1 MMSSRI
7 DTIAHKCIYIRIL
20 ITCVLIICT
29 FFCRVL
35 AEDHTNGLKKDSS
48 LQIYLPREAMIK
60 DHILKLGQ
68 IGIVRG
74 PEVLVAKANEV
85 MLGRLSVPGQEIV
98 IERHIVLSRLAS
110 NGIPASQVT
119 LQGAE
124 KVTVRQKQN
133 IISGDEFVKLAES
146 FLKEN
151 LTGNSIS
158 NWSPIRRPK
167 DLVVPNPSKDIKFS
181 SQLIQNGAR
190 NQVKIEISVMSDD
203 KQVGTRDITFALKY
217 HNHTAVAV
225 VDIPAGTLISSE
237 NVKIEK
243 STSNYP
249 EPADWKPPYGLVAKR
264 TLPAETVIQPHM
276 LGAVQSPIIIKR
288 NQNVVIRIEKPGFL
302 ITAVGKA
309 MQDGKVGEYIKVRNI
324 DSQRI
329 IVGKINNDKSVE
341 PVF

>member
-1 MMSSRI
+1 M
-7 DTIAHKCIYIRIL
+7 
-20 ITCVLIICT
+20 
-29 FFCRVL
+29 
-35 AEDHTNGLKKDSS
+35 
-48 LQIYLPREAMIK
+48 
-60 DHILKLGQ
+60 
-68 IGIVRG
+68 
-74 PEVLVAKANEV
+74 
-85 MLGRLSVPGQEIV
+85 
-98 IERHIVLSRLAS
+98 
-110 NGIPASQVT
+110 
-119 LQGAE
+119 
-124 KVTVRQKQN
+124 
-133 IISGDEFVKLAES
+133 
-146 FLKEN
+146 
-151 LTGNSIS
+151 
-158 NWSPIRRPK
+158 
-167 DLVVPNPSKDIKFS
+167 
-181 SQLIQNGAR
+181 
-190 NQVKIEISVMSDD
+190 KIEISVMSDD
-203 KQVGTRDITFALKY
+203 KQIGTRDITFALKY

-264 TLPAETVIQPHM
+264 TLPAETVIQPYL
-276 LGAVQSPIIIKR
+276 LGPAQSPIIIKR